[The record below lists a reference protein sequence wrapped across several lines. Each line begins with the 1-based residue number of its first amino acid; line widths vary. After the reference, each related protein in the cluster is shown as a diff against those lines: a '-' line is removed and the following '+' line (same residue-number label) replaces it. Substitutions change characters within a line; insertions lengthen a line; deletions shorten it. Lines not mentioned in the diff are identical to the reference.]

1 MSNSSSDSS
10 PAATMEAEIRALF
23 QVMEQT
29 RMTNYSLLASSM
41 FLVYDIMLNL
51 DKEVQYIWK
60 SRRSFPNALYIFAR
74 YYSVFY
80 NMFVGYGFAS
90 SIYLQADNGDS
101 TRTVFAMGNIVGL
114 SIQVR
119 QRLMELT
126 RIILPLP
133 VKWFYVNILAGDI
146 FFTTVVNIIL
156 VMRLNAM
163 YRSVKVLVFLILLV
177 IGEFTSQGELY
188 GCIKDSIVTA
198 KEAFL
203 APLGLPWPGCI
214 SHTDVKLTL
223 TSWIPCGIV
232 ATIFFF
238 MTVTKVLQDGRWK
251 LSQLKSMKRISPL
264 LVSFVRDGAIF
275 YFLIF
280 VLLLSETFMVT
291 LLNNGFAVFLN
302 GWLIAIYSFAA
313 SRLILNLREAAY
325 RGNVDTMFQQ
335 SLSLSTRQGQIVFAP
350 GHPNQSAAGSES
362 MELEE
367 Y

>member
-80 NMFVGYGFAS
+80 NITMFPV
-90 SIYLQADNGDS
+90 
-101 TRTVFAMGNIVGL
+101 GNIVGL
-114 SIQVR
+114 SIQ
-119 QRLMELT
+119 
-126 RIILPLP
+126 
-133 VKWFYVNILAGDI
+133 KWFYVNILAGDI

-163 YRSVKVLVFLILLV
+163 YRSVKGLWHFLLLKV
-177 IGEFTSQGELY
+177 TFTGELY

-203 APLGLPWPGCI
+203 APLGLPWPGCV

-275 YFLIF
+275 YFLC
-280 VLLLSETFMVT
+280 TFMVT

>member
-1 MSNSSSDSS
+1 
-10 PAATMEAEIRALF
+10 MEAEIRALF

-80 NMFVGYGFAS
+80 NM
-90 SIYLQADNGDS
+90 
-101 TRTVFAMGNIVGL
+101 TVFAMGNIVGL
-114 SIQVR
+114 SIQSC
-119 QRLMELT
+119 Q
-126 RIILPLP
+126 
-133 VKWFYVNILAGDI
+133 KWFYVNILAGDI

-177 IGEFTSQGELY
+177 IGEFTGELY